1 MGGGSYIYFIIPSWS
16 SNIFRY
22 PWRSGEKENSE
33 YSWAVIHI
41 YILSFLAKVQ
51 ISLDIPEE
59 VVRKGTPN
67 IHGRWFIYILS
78 FLAKVQIS
86 LDIPEE
92 VVRKGTPNIH
102 GRWSRRLG
110 NLPASNLQGTTNC
123 AAAFDFQAYSFYHLC
138 FSVSD
143 KICQT
148 KLRKG
153 EFDTWRLCL
162 SLGGVAIFWVN
173 FKTGLEILISNTS
186 ICNITSDFLWQE
198 IWI

>member
-1 MGGGSYIYFIIPSWS
+1 MV
-16 SNIFRY
+16 R
-22 PWRSGEKENSE
+22 
-33 YSWAVIHI
+33 I
-41 YILSFLAKVQ
+41 YILSFLAEVQ

-59 VVRKGTPN
+59 VVRKGTQN

-123 AAAFDFQAYSFYHLC
+123 AAAFDFQAYSFYHIS

-143 KICQT
+143 KICQN
-148 KLRKG
+148 KLIRA
-153 EFDTWRLCL
+153 
-162 SLGGVAIFWVN
+162 SLTRVTFVWAWGWGGSAMFWVN